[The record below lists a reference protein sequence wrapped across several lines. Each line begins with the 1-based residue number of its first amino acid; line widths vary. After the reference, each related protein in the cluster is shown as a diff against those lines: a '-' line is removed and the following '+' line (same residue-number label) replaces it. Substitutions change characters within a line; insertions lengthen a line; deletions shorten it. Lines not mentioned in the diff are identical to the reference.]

1 MSNVHADEA
10 DHPLLAV
17 GDRAP
22 SEFGASP
29 LFRSI
34 DTDPLLSA
42 LVQTGPSPSLPQNA
56 SAMKKPRAWP
66 RRPLRLCRHALSL
79 TLITPGFAFA
89 QSTAPAPIQTTDTPT
104 ELEAVKVTGTTTVE
118 QRRTEA
124 TNRIVIDR
132 TEILKHNDDSLSSV
146 MRRLPGITV
155 SPTDGIR
162 MRGLGSGYIQILVDG
177 TPVASDFSI
186 DSIAPELIERIEIL
200 PTPVAEY
207 STRSIVGTINI
218 VLRKNTRST
227 QRVLKLSAGRNG
239 SGWTP
244 SLSLLLSDKT
254 EDFAWSLTASGSRT
268 SDRVGG
274 RIIDRELDA
283 SATEVALRDTRER
296 YEDQLDTVS
305 LAPRL
310 NWTFD
315 NGDTLSWQ
323 SLLQHD
329 DEQWQRNRRETTI
342 LGGPSDYPYN
352 LWINRSR
359 TWSGRSDIDWMH
371 NVNDSDSLSVKL
383 GATYLKRD
391 TDFSFLGYAP
401 SDVLALDRF
410 IVSDAVDSSV
420 TSVGK
425 YLTHIGEDH
434 GLAFGWDGAFTRR
447 QEHRLQQDRSA
458 QGTLLGI
465 VDEDYTADVSRIA
478 LYGQDEW
485 QATPTLQVYVGV
497 RWEGF
502 DTAVSGRTIDS
513 VGNRSSVFSPIGQLL
528 WKPWADEQ
536 DQFRIGIARTFSAPA
551 PTRLVPRRYTVN
563 NANGPTNP
571 DQEGNPDLRPEI
583 AWGLDVAYE
592 HYFGDGGMTSLS
604 AYARSI
610 DDVTTDLLLERDGI
624 WIVSPVNSGR
634 AQAHGL
640 TLETKFAL
648 KDVWQN
654 ARADVDLQGNLTRNW
669 SQVDSIPGPRN
680 RLATQIPLSG
690 TLGATWRPSTALSL
704 GLDFSYQGGNRS
716 RVTDR
721 WDMSSRPVRTLDL
734 FAQWKLDE
742 ASKFT
747 FTISNALH
755 QPQTETNTYTDGTG
769 SISRL
774 YSVDT
779 TTGVKLLY
787 ERKL

>member
-1 MSNVHADEA
+1 MSNVQADEA
-10 DHPLLAV
+10 DRPLPVIKGWA
-17 GDRAP
+17 
-22 SEFGASP
+22 SGASGASV
-29 LFRSI
+29 LGRYI

-42 LVQTGPSPSLPQNA
+42 LVQTGPLPSSSPNV

-66 RRPLRLCRHALSL
+66 RRPLSRHVLSL
-79 TLITPGFAFA
+79 TLITPGLAFA
-89 QSTAPAPIQTTDTPT
+89 QSTSPVATQSADTPT
-104 ELEAVKVTGTTTVE
+104 ELEAVKVTGTTTVD
-118 QRRTEA
+118 QRRAES

-177 TPVASDFSI
+177 TPVASDFSV

-239 SGWTP
+239 AEWSP

-268 SDRVGG
+268 RDRVGG
-274 RIIDRELDA
+274 RIIDREVDA
-283 SATEVALRDTRER
+283 SAVETALRDTRER
-296 YEDQLDTVS
+296 YHDQLDTVS

-329 DEQWQRNRRETTI
+329 DEQWRRNRRETAI
-342 LGGPSDYPYN
+342 FGGPSDYPDN
-352 LWINRSR
+352 RWINHSR
-359 TWSGRSDIDWMH
+359 TWSGRSDVDWVH
-371 NVNDSDSLSVKL
+371 NVGDDESLNVKL

-425 YLTHIGEDH
+425 YLTHIGEAH

-528 WKPWADEQ
+528 WKPSADEQ
-536 DQFRIGIARTFSAPA
+536 DQFRIGVARTFSAPA

-610 DDVTTDLLLERDGI
+610 DDVTTDLLFERDGI

-648 KDVWQN
+648 KDVWKN

-742 ASKFT
+742 ASKLT

-755 QPQTETNTYTDGTG
+755 QPQAETNTYTDGAG